1 MTSDLFGIWL
11 KELNRKMAKEKRS
24 ILLTVDNASCHNSG
38 IELELSNVKVQ
49 FLPKNTTSI
58 MQPLDMGIIVA
69 TKVLG
74 MYLAFYQTIFFAG
87 KSNFNHL
94 SPFYLM
100 RDS

>member
-1 MTSDLFGIWL
+1 MGSLREIAAEFPDRCGRRFTEMGEKVGPSREILQMTGGADALQ
-11 KELNRKMAKEKRS
+11 EE
-24 ILLTVDNASCHNSG
+24 
-38 IELELSNVKVQ
+38 Q
-49 FLPKNTTSI
+49 F
-58 MQPLDMGIIVA
+58 
-69 TKVLG
+69 LG

>member
-49 FLPKNTTSI
+49 FLPKITTS
-58 MQPLDMGIIVA
+58 QFPLCRS
-69 TKVLG
+69 
-74 MYLAFYQTIFFAG
+74 AFTVQNCHIA
-87 KSNFNHL
+87 L
-94 SPFYLM
+94 
-100 RDS
+100 